1 MTNCCIIV
9 AGGNGSRMG
18 AELPKQFLLIAGIP
32 VLMHTIRNF
41 YEFDPS
47 LHLIL
52 VLPES
57 EIINW
62 NELCRQYH
70 FTISHQ
76 VIAGGDTRFQSV
88 KNGLSLALDG
98 NLIAVH
104 DGVRPLVSH
113 ETLARCFKCAAEKD
127 TAIPVLPANE
137 SLREGNMNESVPV
150 NRSRFYMVQT
160 PQVFEASILKNSYNQ
175 TYIPEFTDD
184 ASVVEHT
191 GIAVHLVLGNRENI
205 KITFPEDL
213 MIAEMYLKNSKD
225 ISFSRLKGL
234 RPLQGLGL

>member
-18 AELPKQFLLIAGIP
+18 TELPKQFLLVKGIP
-32 VLMHTIRNF
+32 VLMHTIRIF
-41 YEFDPS
+41 YDFDPS
-47 LHLIL
+47 LQLIL
-52 VLPES
+52 VLPEI

-62 NELCRQYH
+62 NDLCRKND
-70 FTISHQ
+70 FAISHQ

-88 KNGLSLALDG
+88 KNGLSLALDC

-113 ETLARCFKCAAEKD
+113 ETLERCFKCAAENG

-137 SLREGNMNESVPV
+137 SLREGSMSESVPV
-150 NRSRFYMVQT
+150 DRSRFYLVQT
-160 PQVFEASILKNSYNQ
+160 PQVFKASILQGSYNQ
-175 TYIPEFTDD
+175 AYISEFTDD

-191 GIAVHLVLGNRENI
+191 GTSVHLVLGNRENI
-205 KITFPEDL
+205 KITFPQDL
-213 MIAEMYLKNSKD
+213 MIAAL
-225 ISFSRLKGL
+225 FL
-234 RPLQGLGL
+234 

>member
-1 MTNCCIIV
+1 MSNSCIIV

-18 AELPKQFLLIAGIP
+18 TELPKQFLLIEGIP

-41 YEFDPS
+41 YDFDSS
-47 LHLIL
+47 LQLIL
-52 VLPES
+52 VLPEI

-62 NELCRQYH
+62 NDLCRKYD
-70 FTISHQ
+70 FAISHQ

-88 KNGLSLALDG
+88 KNGLSLALDC

-113 ETLARCFKCAAEKD
+113 ETLARCFKCAAENG

-137 SLREGNMNESVPV
+137 SLREGTMDESAPV
-150 NRSRFYMVQT
+150 DRSRFYLVQT
-160 PQVFEASILKNSYNQ
+160 PQVFKASILQGSYNQ
-175 TYIPEFTDD
+175 AYISEFTDD

-191 GIAVHLVLGNRENI
+191 GTSVHLVLGNRENI

-213 MIAEMYLKNSKD
+213 MIAEL
-225 ISFSRLKGL
+225 FL
-234 RPLQGLGL
+234 

>member
-18 AELPKQFLLIAGIP
+18 TELPKQFLLVGGIP

-47 LHLIL
+47 LQLVL
-52 VLPES
+52 VLPEI

-62 NELCRQYH
+62 KDLCRQYQ
-70 FTISHQ
+70 FAISHQ

-88 KNGLSLALDG
+88 KNGLSLALDCK
-98 NLIAVH
+98 LIAVH

-113 ETLARCFKCAAEKD
+113 ETLARCFKCADQNGA
-127 TAIPVLPANE
+127 AIPVLPANE
-137 SLREGNMNESVPV
+137 SLREGSMSESVPV
-150 NRSRFYMVQT
+150 DRSRFYMVQT
-160 PQVFEASILKNSYNQ
+160 PQVFEASILKSSYNQ

-191 GIAVHLVLGNRENI
+191 GTAVQLVLGNRENI

-213 MIAEMYLKNSKD
+213 MIAEMFLRRNPTSL
-225 ISFSRLKGL
+225 SF
-234 RPLQGLGL
+234 